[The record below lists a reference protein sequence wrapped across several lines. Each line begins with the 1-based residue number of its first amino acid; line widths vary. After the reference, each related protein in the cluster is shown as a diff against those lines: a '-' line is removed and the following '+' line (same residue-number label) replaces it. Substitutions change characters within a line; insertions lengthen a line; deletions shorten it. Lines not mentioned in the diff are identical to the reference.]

1 MMMAACTTDITNQ
14 EVAATEQFLKSRDEE
29 SFARV
34 FRLFTPQLLSFFR
47 TRGCESTL
55 AEDLTQD
62 VMLAVHRNISQVRN
76 QNLFRAWLF
85 TIARHAMY
93 RHFTKHAQH
102 KEDSLLDATIDH
114 LSAVESRQ
122 PGTDGFEFRE
132 WIKFLDP
139 PEQELMTLRF
149 VEQWEYNEIAAAHA
163 VPIGTVKW
171 RVFNAKQ
178 KLALHLVAVRCSS

>member
-1 MMMAACTTDITNQ
+1 MMMAACTTDITSQ

-29 SFARV
+29 SFTRV

-47 TRGCESTL
+47 TRGCESGL

-62 VMLAVHRNISQVRN
+62 VMFSVHRNISQVRD

-93 RHFTKHAQH
+93 RHFTKRAHH
-102 KEDSLLDATIDH
+102 KQESILDSTVDH
-114 LSAVESRQ
+114 LSAAEGRR

-149 VEQWEYNEIAAAHA
+149 VEQWEYNEIAAAHS

-171 RVFNAKQ
+171 RVFHAKQ
-178 KLALHLVAVRCSS
+178 KLAPHLAAIRSGS